1 MRTLSIFTRGR
12 QGGIS
17 KVMETSKIITVLP
30 ILVAS
35 KFQETF
41 KKSLDVRSR
50 GPEIDGDTIESE
62 AK

>member
-1 MRTLSIFTRGR
+1 
-12 QGGIS
+12 
-17 KVMETSKIITVLP
+17 METSKIIAVLP
-30 ILVAS
+30 ILVES

-50 GPEIDGDTIESE
+50 GPEIDGDTIEAE